1 MLDWEVIQKYLPL
14 FEDAALLTVKIGVI
28 GIIFSIIVGVI
39 CAAIRYY
46 KIPVLR
52 QIARVY
58 IEISRNTPLLIQLF
72 FIYYGLPKVGIS
84 MSAEL
89 CGIVG
94 LTFLGGSYM
103 AEAFRSG
110 LDAVQPIQKESA
122 FSLGLSKNQALLHVI
137 LPQAVSVSIPAILAN
152 VIFLLKETSVFSA
165 VSLMDLMF
173 TAKDLIGL
181 YYSTTASLFLLVFFY
196 LMILLPVSLLGTW
209 VERRLRY
216 AGFGT

>member
-46 KIPVLR
+46 KVPVLR

-122 FSLGLSKNQALLHVI
+122 FSLGLTEAEAQRNALHL
-137 LPQAVSVSIPAILAN
+137 
-152 VIFLLKETSVFSA
+152 
-165 VSLMDLMF
+165 
-173 TAKDLIGL
+173 
-181 YYSTTASLFLLVFFY
+181 
-196 LMILLPVSLLGTW
+196 
-209 VERRLRY
+209 RRSRHRRQQPD
-216 AGFGT
+216 A

>member
-110 LDAVQPIQKESA
+110 LEAVGRIQHESA
-122 FSLGLSKNQALLHVI
+122 LSLGLTGLQTFRYVI
-137 LPQAVSVSIPAILAN
+137 LPQAFAISFPGITAN

-165 VSLMDLMF
+165 ISLMDLMF
-173 TAKDLIGL
+173 TAKDQIGL
-181 YYSTTASLFLLVFFY
+181 YYKTTECLALLVAFY
-196 LMILLPVSLLGTW
+196 LVILLPVSLLGSLI
-209 VERRLRY
+209 ERRLRH
-216 AGFGT
+216 AEFGT